1 MWVDG
6 LVGLVLAAGA
16 GLAERAELP
25 AGLALPA
32 AVRLKQA
39 QVHEYDSVE
48 VSVARPDGGCRST
61 RPVGRRATLVLQP
74 ADGKT
79 LPTPEAWKA
88 ALGPLGWTVLCDSAG
103 QLTFSQER
111 GATSRWLKVGWPAVE
126 LIDAAEPV
134 PVVLAPPTSP
144 ATPLQKD
151 RDWPFLAPPRQATLT
166 RWARRSPCHFEAGD
180 DQGRAFT
187 GECHDVRYQVPR
199 YGALEAQATYVV
211 GLNNAGWSIVHTS
224 TGGMTTAH
232 YAKSGRDLWLQV
244 FGSDDALSATV
255 LDLGGMAEP
264 ARLRAAL
271 DHAGRAVVYGV
282 YFEPDAPT
290 PTADSEPT
298 LQQIAALLQSDPKLK
313 LRVEVHAEKGGTVEH
328 ARELTQQRAKAV
340 SDWLFLHH
348 VEPERLQAEG
358 LGDTRPV
365 ADNATSAGRAQNR
378 RVELVRF

>member
-1 MWVDG
+1 
-6 LVGLVLAAGA
+6 
-16 GLAERAELP
+16 
-25 AGLALPA
+25 
-32 AVRLKQA
+32 
-39 QVHEYDSVE
+39 
-48 VSVARPDGGCRST
+48 
-61 RPVGRRATLVLQP
+61 
-74 ADGKT
+74 
-79 LPTPEAWKA
+79 
-88 ALGPLGWTVLCDSAG
+88 
-103 QLTFSQER
+103 
-111 GATSRWLKVGWPAVE
+111 
-126 LIDAAEPV
+126 
-134 PVVLAPPTSP
+134 
-144 ATPLQKD
+144 
-151 RDWPFLAPPRQATLT
+151 
-166 RWARRSPCHFEAGD
+166 
-180 DQGRAFT
+180 
-187 GECHDVRYQVPR
+187 VRYQVPR